1 MERRRKLAV
10 AQLLLIIRRRQALS
24 RRQWVRPVW
33 TKRADESEYFTAMK
47 LMKNGDDSLF
57 FKFYRMSPETF
68 DALHDLVRDRL
79 SKEWVCR
86 DPISSGERLALTLR
100 YLSSGMLIR
109 DAAMAFRVGLETAR
123 EAIHLTCSVLWEVL
137 SPVYMKPPTEDDW
150 RDIAAGF
157 CSRWQFPNCLGAVD
171 GKHVEIRCPR
181 KAGSLYFN
189 YKGTHSIVLMAVA
202 DSQYLFRLIDVGAPG
217 RFSDGGIFKDS
228 PIGKR
233 LHEGKLNLPRATGL
247 RPDFMRPLPGTRTEA
262 EKVIF
267 NYRLSRA
274 RRCVENAFG
283 ILVSRWRIYERQINL
298 QPENADSVVK
308 ATCILHN
315 FLSMTANAAAT
326 YRPPGYA
333 ECHDVFGSVHNGT
346 WRLGTASAAV
356 FGLQGAK
363 ARNSTNVANSVRKV
377 FMNYFKNERQVAWQW
392 DLPGVTRP

>member
-1 MERRRKLAV
+1 MERRRKLAA

-33 TKRADESEYFTAMK
+33 TKRADESEYFTA
-47 LMKNGDDSLF
+47 NGDDSLF

-217 RFSDGGIFKDS
+217 R
-228 PIGKR
+228 
-233 LHEGKLNLPRATGL
+233 
-247 RPDFMRPLPGTRTEA
+247 
-262 EKVIF
+262 
-267 NYRLSRA
+267 
-274 RRCVENAFG
+274 RCVEKAFG

-333 ECHDVFGSVHNGT
+333 DCHDVFGSVHNGT
-346 WRLGTASAAV
+346 WRQGTASAAV

-363 ARNSTNVANSVRKV
+363 ARNSTNVANSVQKV
-377 FMNYFKNERQVAWQW
+377 FMNYFKNEGQVAWQW
-392 DLPGVTRP
+392 DLPRVTRP